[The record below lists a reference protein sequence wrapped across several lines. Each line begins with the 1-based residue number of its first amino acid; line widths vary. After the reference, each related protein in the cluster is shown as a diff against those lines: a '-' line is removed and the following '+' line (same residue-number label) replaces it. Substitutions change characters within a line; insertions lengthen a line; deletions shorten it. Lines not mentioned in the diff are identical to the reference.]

1 MCVVKLAQGGFVES
15 PEDNSPA
22 SEEDGLDGEWQ
33 MGSSVGFPPGSTEL
47 SSEQSCDSPDEVRG
61 GSGLVDHE
69 GYRLELND
77 DLWLI
82 IFSTLDIR
90 DRVAL
95 EGGVKGRVGKG
106 GGGEWGREEGESG
119 EGREG
124 VCGGEDEVSSH
135 QRVHV
140 LGQLDCE
147 IVTEA
152 VSYGA
157 P

>member
-1 MCVVKLAQGGFVES
+1 MKLVQGGFVES
-15 PEDNSPA
+15 PENNSPA
-22 SEEDGLDGEWQ
+22 SEEDGLDGERQ
-33 MGSSVGFPPGSTEL
+33 TGSSVEFPPGSTEL

-95 EGGVKGRVGKG
+95 EGGVRGSVGKG
-106 GGGEWGREEGESG
+106 GGGEWGREEGEGG
-119 EGREG
+119 EGRRGRVEKKSRS
-124 VCGGEDEVSSH
+124 VCGV
-135 QRVHV
+135 RVRC
-140 LGQLDCE
+140 LAIRESMC
-147 IVTEA
+147 
-152 VSYGA
+152 
-157 P
+157 